1 MTKLFFNLH
10 DENTGIHR
18 SLGDGVS
25 TRIFPGKQAM
35 LSVVKIEANS
45 ESASHSHPEE
55 QWGVLLEGNGVR
67 VQDHIE
73 YPVSAGDFWQTPGG
87 ISHSFRAGEEGAL
100 IVDIFSPP
108 RAEYQKEGHGVF
120 CESNASI

>member
-10 DENTGIHR
+10 DENEGIHR
-18 SLGDGVS
+18 SLADGVS
-25 TRIFPGKQAM
+25 TRIFPGEQAM
-35 LSVVKIEANS
+35 LSVVKIEADS
-45 ESASHSHPEE
+45 ESARHSHPEE

-67 VQDHIE
+67 VQDDIE

-87 ISHSFRAGEEGAL
+87 ISHSFRAGGKGAL

-108 RAEYQKEGHGVF
+108 RAEYRKSGNGVF
-120 CESNASI
+120 SESDASI